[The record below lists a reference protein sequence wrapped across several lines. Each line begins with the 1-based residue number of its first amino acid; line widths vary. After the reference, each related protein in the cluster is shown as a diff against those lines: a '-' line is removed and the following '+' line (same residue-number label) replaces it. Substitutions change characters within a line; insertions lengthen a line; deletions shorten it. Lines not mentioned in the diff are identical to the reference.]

1 MNKNYRF
8 SFRSILI
15 VILSMIIFYSLISI
29 VVGIEDVSQDFSSVN
44 VLFIPPII
52 GVVLLSIFFRSL
64 IQKTLLNQLGI
75 RLSITEN
82 FSLFLSGLALILS
95 PGGSGQIIKSYFL
108 KEKHDLSISRTI
120 PVIFFERYYDL
131 IAVTVL
137 ILISILIVFSIESV
151 LISSIAIVLIFVLS
165 IAFRKRNIFDKLL
178 SLQKKIKLMKKFE
191 IDEDEF
197 YSSTKLLS
205 KSSSI
210 LKMSALTI
218 LITFWDGIA
227 IYMGF
232 LAFGIDIGYF
242 EVIQFY
248 YTSIMLGVLSFIPG
262 GIGIVE
268 GGFTLLSSR
277 YLEISLGVSIIIFI
291 RLTNIWFVTFLG
303 IVTSFRKLFKN

>member
-15 VILSMIIFYSLISI
+15 VILSIIIFYSLISI
-29 VVGIEDVSQDFSSVN
+29 AVGVEDVSQDFSSVN
-44 VLFIPPII
+44 VLFILPII

-64 IQKTLLNQLGI
+64 IQKSLLNQLGI

-191 IDEDEF
+191 IYEDEF
-197 YSSTKLLS
+197 
-205 KSSSI
+205 
-210 LKMSALTI
+210 
-218 LITFWDGIA
+218 
-227 IYMGF
+227 
-232 LAFGIDIGYF
+232 
-242 EVIQFY
+242 
-248 YTSIMLGVLSFIPG
+248 
-262 GIGIVE
+262 
-268 GGFTLLSSR
+268 
-277 YLEISLGVSIIIFI
+277 
-291 RLTNIWFVTFLG
+291 
-303 IVTSFRKLFKN
+303 